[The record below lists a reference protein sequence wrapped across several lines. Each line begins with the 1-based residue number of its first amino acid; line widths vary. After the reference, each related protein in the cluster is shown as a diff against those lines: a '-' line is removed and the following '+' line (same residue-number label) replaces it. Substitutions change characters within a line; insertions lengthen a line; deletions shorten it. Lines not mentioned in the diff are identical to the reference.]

1 MTSRTAWIVL
11 KLEEIVLKRRNPL
24 MRYVE
29 YRMKSRTVPVWK
41 DIQVYNFLG
50 PVVQKLVNS
59 VNPRL
64 GHTSKQSS
72 FLSMEIFSQKSCLD
86 QQKFYSPKF

>member
-29 YRMKSRTVPVWK
+29 YRIKSRTVPVWK

-59 VNPRL
+59 VIP
-64 GHTSKQSS
+64 
-72 FLSMEIFSQKSCLD
+72 D
-86 QQKFYSPKF
+86 